1 MRLSQKEGFILDEP
15 DMGLEADNPA
25 HVPAVLSDVE
35 RLTQA
40 DRYLAAGFLTYEA
53 GAAFGLRTL
62 AGRTVAARLVCLFP
76 SNA

>member
-1 MRLSQKEGFILDEP
+1 MRLSQEKWFILR
-15 DMGLEADNPA
+15 
-25 HVPAVLSDVE
+25 VPAVLSDLE

-40 DRYLAAGFLTYEA
+40 DGYLAAGFLTYES

-62 AGRTVAARLVCLFP
+62 PGTTVVPLVWFAGFP